1 MIIPEVSII
10 VPCYNQAQYLDE
22 CLHSVYD
29 QIYENWECLI
39 INDGS
44 QDNTEEI
51 AEKWIKKDT
60 RFKYIFKENGGLSS
74 ARNFGLNNVSGDYV
88 QFLDADDCLN
98 PDKFTK
104 SLLRIKD
111 HSAQNIV
118 VSHFKM
124 FQDDI
129 HDDLTSYGLL
139 NQDALTYN
147 EILFG
152 WDFKFNIPVHCGFFS
167 RSLFNDF
174 RFPENLKAKEDW
186 VMWLTFFQKNVTAF
200 FIAEILAY
208 YRNHNKSMTK
218 DFDFMLINT
227 IKALEYL
234 DQVIPKNDYKSYLLY
249 NIGKRMTDCENLTEK
264 VNDLNKRMINS
275 KTSIGYRTE
284 KKVRNILKYFRITG
298 K

>member
-1 MIIPEVSII
+1 MHKISVII
-10 VPCYNQAQYLDE
+10 PCYNQAQYLDE
-22 CLHSVYD
+22 CLQSVYSQTYD
-29 QIYENWECLI
+29 NWECII

-44 QDNTEEI
+44 LDLTEET
-51 AEKWIKKDT
+51 AVKWLEKDK
-60 RFKYIFKENGGLSS
+60 RFKYFHKENGGLSS
-74 ARNFGLNNVSGDYV
+74 ARNFGLNNALGDYI

-98 PDKFTK
+98 SDKFTK
-104 SLLRIKD
+104 SLQKIKD

-124 FQDDI
+124 FKDDV

-139 NQDALTYN
+139 NQDVLTYN
-147 EILFG
+147 EILYG
-152 WDFKFNIPVHCGFFS
+152 WDFKFNIPVHSGFFS
-167 RSLFNDF
+167 SSLFNDF

-186 VMWLTFFQKNVTAF
+186 VMWLTFFQKNIAVF
-200 FIAEILAY
+200 FIDEILAY

-218 DFDFMLINT
+218 NFDFMLANT
-227 IKALEYL
+227 IKTLEYL
-234 DQVIPKNDYKSYLLY
+234 EEIIPKNDYKSFLLY

-264 VNDLNKRMINS
+264 VSDLNKRMINS

-284 KKVRNILKYFRITG
+284 KKIRNILRYFRIIG